1 MNVTVDIGQLLIGL
15 GMLLNIFMAWRNTH
29 MLNKVQNNTNSMK
42 DELVALT
49 DKESFARG
57 VKQEK
62 DATLAR
68 VMKATEAPNS
78 EQRKDPKK

>member
-1 MNVTVDIGQLLIGL
+1 MNITVDIGQLLIGL
-15 GMLLNIFMAWRNTH
+15 GMLLNIFMSWHNTRVI
-29 MLNKVQNNTNSMK
+29 NKVQNNTNSMK

-68 VMKATEAPNS
+68 DI
-78 EQRKDPKK
+78 EQQKDPK